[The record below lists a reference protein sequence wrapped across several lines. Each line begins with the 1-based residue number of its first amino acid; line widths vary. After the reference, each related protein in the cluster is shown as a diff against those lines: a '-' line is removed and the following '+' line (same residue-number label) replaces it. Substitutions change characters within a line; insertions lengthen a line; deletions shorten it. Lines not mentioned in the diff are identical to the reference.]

1 MAGRKSLLRSTEKK
15 TAKTKEETQK
25 AIEILE
31 KANLLIK
38 DLPKRQKQFATEGE
52 KLLKEWKSK
61 KK

>member
-1 MAGRKSLLRSTEKK
+1 M
-15 TAKTKEETQK
+15 AKTKEETK
-25 AIEILE
+25 EAIKILE

-38 DLPKRQKQFATEGE
+38 DLPERQKQFATEGE